1 MRTVPLAR
9 RNLFQDRRR
18 AALAVGGVSVALL
31 LVFVLQGIF
40 DGAMRQVTAYL
51 RGLPADVV
59 VSQKGV
65 KTMHMSASALP
76 ESTVQRVGAVEGVAR
91 VDAIRFTTQTVR
103 AHGRSQLSYVIG
115 YATETGRGGPEHMVK
130 GRAPRSGEVVL
141 DQVAADELGV
151 TVGSTV
157 DTLGRRSVVSGLSS
171 GGTNMANTTTF
182 IPTGDFADIRGSAV
196 SYIIVK
202 AQPGV
207 DSDTLT
213 LRIAEEVPGTTAQ
226 TRAGIVQQEGN
237 IVRDMSADVMQI
249 MTVIGFLIALAIVAL
264 TLFTA
269 TLAKLR
275 EYAVVKA
282 IGATP
287 TRLTRMVLIQAVWT
301 AGLALAVA
309 VVLTFS
315 VQWLV
320 ATVTPNVR
328 IAIEPS
334 AVVRAG
340 IAMLLAAVLGALV
353 PVRRLLKLDP
363 MTVFRG

>member
-1 MRTVPLAR
+1 MRVVPLAR

-18 AALAVGGVSVALL
+18 AALAVGGVAVALL

-65 KTMHMSASALP
+65 KTMHMSSSALP
-76 ESTVQRVGAVEGVAR
+76 ESTVQQVGAVDGVAR

-115 YATETGRGGPEHMVK
+115 YDTATGRGGPEHMVK

-141 DQVAADELGV
+141 DEVAADELGV
-151 TVGSTV
+151 TNGSSV
-157 DTLGRRSVVSGLSS
+157 DTLGRRAVVSGLSA

-182 IPTGDFADIRGSAV
+182 IPTEDFAAIRGPAV

-202 AQPGV
+202 AEPGV
-207 DSDTLT
+207 DSGTLAR
-213 LRIAEEVPGTTAQ
+213 RIAGDVPGTTAQ
-226 TRAGIVQQEGN
+226 TRAGIVQQESN

-249 MTVIGFLIALAIVAL
+249 MTVIGFVIALAIVAL

-287 TRLTRMVLIQAVWT
+287 TRLTRMVLIQAIWST
-301 AGLALAVA
+301 GLALALA
-309 VVLTFS
+309 VLLTFG
-315 VQWLV
+315 VQSLV

-334 AVVRAG
+334 AVTRAG
-340 IAMLLAAVLGALV
+340 IAMLLAAALGALI

>member
-1 MRTVPLAR
+1 MRAVPLAR

-18 AALAVGGVSVALL
+18 VVLAVGGVAVALL

-65 KTMHMSASALP
+65 KTMHMSSSALP
-76 ESTVQRVGAVEGVAR
+76 ESVVERVGALDGVAR

-103 AHGRSQLSYVIG
+103 ANGRSQLSYVIG
-115 YATETGRGGPEHMVK
+115 YDTATGRGGPEHLVK
-130 GRAPRSGEVVL
+130 GRVPRSGEVIL

-151 TVGSTV
+151 APGSRV
-157 DTLGRRSVVSGLSS
+157 DTLGHRAVVSGLSS

-182 IPTGDFADIRGSAV
+182 IPTEDFAAARGPAV
-196 SYIIVK
+196 SYLLVK
-202 AQPGV
+202 AAGGV
-207 DSDTLT
+207 SANALVR
-213 LRIAEEVPGTTAQ
+213 RIEGEVPGVSAQ
-226 TRAGIVQQEGN
+226 TRDGIVEQESN

-249 MTVIGFLIALAIVAL
+249 MTVIGFLIALAVVAL

-287 TRLTRMVLIQAVWT
+287 TRLTRMVMVQAVWS

-309 VVLTFS
+309 LLLTFG

-328 IAIEPS
+328 IAVEPS

-340 IAMLLAAVLGALV
+340 VAMLLAAVLGALV
-353 PVRRLLKLDP
+353 PVRRLVKLDP